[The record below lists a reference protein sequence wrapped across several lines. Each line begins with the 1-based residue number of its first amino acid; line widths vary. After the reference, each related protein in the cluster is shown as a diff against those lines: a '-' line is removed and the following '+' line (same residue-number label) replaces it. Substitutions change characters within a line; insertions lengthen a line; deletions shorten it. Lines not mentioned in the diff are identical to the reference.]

1 MIESSVDQRRVRF
14 ASIEGL
20 TREDLPLAGEI
31 WLDELYRAPWLSRE
45 IMKLGAHF
53 VRYMANPNPVA
64 LVLKEIE
71 RHHQLLREDVARAL
85 ALMVTFNAVDAFTI
99 EKDTVKVALNLTLLQ
114 RLRVLE
120 TKSRLAGLQAA
131 SVALPAALPVAEP
144 RWVPETAPSTG
155 PPDDTSVAPLVA
167 IIAEH
172 IRRAADE
179 LARAERPDS
188 AAA

>member
-1 MIESSVDQRRVRF
+1 MMETVVDQRRVRF

-31 WLDELYRAPWLSRE
+31 WLDELYRAPWVSRE

-53 VRYMANPNPVA
+53 VRYMANPSPGS
-64 LVLKEIE
+64 LMLKEIE

-99 EKDTVKVALNLTLLQ
+99 EKDTFKAALNLSLLQ

-131 SVALPAALPVAEP
+131 SVASPAALPVGEP
-144 RWVPETAPSTG
+144 RWVPEPALSAG
-155 PPDDTSVAPLVA
+155 SPDDASVAPLVA

-172 IRRAADE
+172 IRRAADD
-179 LARAERPDS
+179 LVRAERPDN

>member
-1 MIESSVDQRRVRF
+1 METVVDQRRVRF

-20 TREDLPLAGEI
+20 ACEDLPLAGEI
-31 WLDELYRAPWLSRE
+31 WLDELFRAPWVSRE

-53 VRYMANPNPVA
+53 VRYMANPSPGA
-64 LVLKEIE
+64 LMLKEIE
-71 RHHQLLREDVARAL
+71 RNHQLLREDVGRAL

-120 TKSRLAGLQAA
+120 TKARLAGLQAT
-131 SVALPAALPVAEP
+131 SVALPAALPAAEP
-144 RWVPETAPSTG
+144 RWVPEAAAFPGSE
-155 PPDDTSVAPLVA
+155 DDASVAPLLA

-179 LARAERPDS
+179 LVRAERPGS